1 MEQSFDVLEY
11 LRQEAAA
18 LGAGGLN
25 NSSVSVSLSFGE
37 NNFFFIFF
45 ALGFRNE
52 SGTTNNYRRTTAVIK
67 VTCNPFLSGLII
79 YLFTSRM

>member
-25 NSSVSVSLSFGE
+25 NSSVSVSSSLVATTKMILL
-37 NNFFFIFF
+37 FFIC
-45 ALGFRNE
+45 FRL
-52 SGTTNNYRRTTAVIK
+52 
-67 VTCNPFLSGLII
+67 P
-79 YLFTSRM
+79 

>member
-25 NSSVSVSLSFGE
+25 NSSVSVSLSFGDQK
-37 NNFFFIFF
+37 NNSI
-45 ALGFRNE
+45 A
-52 SGTTNNYRRTTAVIK
+52 
-67 VTCNPFLSGLII
+67 FLL
-79 YLFTSRM
+79 